1 MTDIEGIR
9 VVFGSDATAPLT
21 DGAKIDGM
29 LSTLS
34 DSVLATSAGF
44 DGLSSAVTADGE
56 AFLSLSDVM
65 AELDSLFTDQQ
76 LAVTA
81 DGEAIAT
88 LGAVMADLS
97 AFADETAISIA
108 AESDAQASAAT
119 TAAYLASI
127 SGDLAPALLSVGAA
141 ADTTAAST
149 DAATVSFDGLK
160 TAGAAVV
167 SALAVVGV
175 AAGVAGILSVKMAGD
190 FQSSITQLA
199 TGAGESQSNLK
210 MVSDGILQMSVQTGT
225 STSNLVAG
233 MYMIESAG
241 YHGAQGLQVLQAAA
255 MGAKVGN
262 ASLADV
268 ANGVTT
274 AMTDYASSGL
284 TATQATN
291 ALIATVA
298 AGKTHMSDLANA
310 FASILPTAS
319 AVGAKFIDVNA
330 ALATMTGEGVPAAD
344 AATYLRQTLMS
355 LENPSKSASDTLAS
369 IGLTSAQVAN
379 GMKTSLPNTLQ
390 MIEDHLA
397 KKFPVGSQQY
407 NAALAS
413 IAGGTKQMQGLL
425 DLTGSHLQT
434 FQNNVTNISGAV
446 KNGGNSIT
454 GWADVQ
460 KDFNQQLDVA
470 KASLENLGIS
480 IGTQLLPAIGPLIG
494 NIGQLIS
501 GFGNWITSGHG
512 ITTFFDEVSGAI
524 KKANFG
530 SIGANFQSAFG
541 SIGKILAGIN
551 VGNVV
556 QLLVTLGHTVGDVV
570 THAFQV
576 LGPILAQ
583 TAKWFTND
591 LMPVLNRIL
600 PPIGNLINS
609 VMDLVG
615 AALQPLLNA
624 IEPLIPPILQI
635 AVNVA
640 NVLSPAFKFLAPILS
655 SALAPALHVVFLP
668 LQLLFNLLSGN
679 WKGALDAI
687 GLGFLATADK
697 AKIAAIQT
705 QEAQVK
711 TALVKDQLQI
721 QGNAKELAGM
731 EKQRQALL
739 KKLKETNDPLEKQEL
754 IHQINMLNEKEKG
767 AKDQLDAAERDKQK
781 QLAKQKELQQQ
792 MEEAQKSGWQRMGDI
807 IVGWSVNAWNNIT
820 HVFGQLGS
828 WFHDRWTDVTNAF
841 SKMGGWFHD
850 RAQDAWNGITGV
862 FGNIGNWFHD
872 RWVSVTNGFKSVLG
886 GLKDFASGIFS
897 DVTGAIKAAFNNVIG
912 LVNSVID
919 HIDSIKVAGF
929 GVSIPEIP
937 YLASGGV
944 LAPGQIGVVGE
955 HGPEIIQAGTSGVS
969 VLGTSQTAALL
980 GSSSGTGGNQPAPIL
995 HNHTH
1000 IYLDGRELTDQL
1012 GSHIVQRWLAQG
1024 PVKSVA

>member
-9 VVFGSDATAPLT
+9 VVFGSDATAPLA
-21 DGAKIDGM
+21 DGTKIDAM
-29 LSTLS
+29 LSRIS
-34 DSVLATSAGF
+34 DSVMTTSTGF
-44 DGLSSAVTADGE
+44 DALSASVTSDGE
-56 AFLSLSDVM
+56 AFLSLTDVM
-65 AELDSLFTDQQ
+65 AELDSLLTDQQ
-76 LAVTA
+76 IAVTS

-97 AFADETAISIA
+97 AFADETAVSIA
-108 AESDAQASAAT
+108 AESDAQANAAA
-119 TAAYLASI
+119 TAAYLAST
-127 SGDLAPALLSVGAA
+127 SGGLAPALLSVGAA
-141 ADTTAAST
+141 ADTAAAST
-149 DAATVSFDGLK
+149 DTATISFDGLK

-167 SALAVVGV
+167 STLAVVAVGAAVVGGV
-175 AAGVAGILSVKMAGD
+175 SVKMAGD

-274 AMTDYASSGL
+274 AMTDYAASGL

-298 AGKTHMSDLANA
+298 AGKTHMADLANA
-310 FASILPTAS
+310 FATILPTAS
-319 AVGAKFIDVNA
+319 AVGVKFIDVNA

-355 LENPSKSASDTLAS
+355 LENPSKSASDTLAM

-425 DLTGSHLQT
+425 DLTGTHLKT

-446 KNGGNSIT
+446 KGGGDSIA

-470 KASLENLGIS
+470 KSSLENLGIS
-480 IGTQLLPAIGPLIG
+480 IGTQLLPVIGPLIG
-494 NIGQLIS
+494 NVSQLIS

-512 ITTFFDEVSGAI
+512 ITTFFDQVSGAI

-551 VGNVV
+551 IGNVV
-556 QLLVTLGHTVGDVV
+556 QMLVTLGHTVGDIV

-583 TAKWFTND
+583 VAKWFVND
-591 LMPVLNRIL
+591 LMPALNQAL

-615 AALQPLLNA
+615 AALGPLLAA

-635 AVNVA
+635 AGNVA

-655 SALAPALHVVFLP
+655 SALAPALHVVFAP
-668 LQLLFNLLSGN
+668 LQVLFNLLSGN

-731 EKQRQALL
+731 ETQRQALL

-767 AKDQLDAAERDKQK
+767 AKDQLDAAEKDKQK
-781 QLAKQKELQQQ
+781 QLQKQKELHDQ
-792 MEEAQKSGWQRMGDI
+792 MLEAQKSGLQRMLDGMGQWFGNLFSNLGTWTHH
-807 IVGWSVNAWNNIT
+807 IVDSI
-820 HVFGQLGS
+820 
-828 WFHDRWTDVTNAF
+828 
-841 SKMGGWFHD
+841 GGWFSGLGTAFHN
-850 RAQDAWNGITGV
+850 AWEGAWNAITGV
-862 FGNIGNWFHD
+862 FSNIGNWFHD

-897 DVTGAIKAAFNNVIG
+897 DVTGAIRAAFNNVIG

-937 YLASGGV
+937 YLASGGI

-955 HGPEIIQAGTSGVS
+955 HGPEIIQGGTNGVS

-980 GSSSGTGGNQPAPIL
+980 GSSSNSNGNGFGNGNQKVTLVVPLMINGQEFARATVDDIGAAVV
-995 HNHTH
+995 NHLRG
-1000 IYLDGRELTDQL
+1000 YS
-1012 GSHIVQRWLAQG
+1012 GSQM
-1024 PVKSVA
+1024 VA